1 MPRSR
6 PTESR
11 PTESR
16 PTESPLN
23 LKYRLKYRF
32 HIAAIAGMTCFSF
45 VAWIP
50 PVLSQEFQGQGFQAP
65 TLQLPNFQGQELQ
78 GQEFQSEAVER
89 EEINDKAA
97 DNTAI
102 IPASDSSTAVLAE
115 PISTKDIEIPVDE
128 LKLLLKPLTLAEL
141 EIEAAA
147 WLQLLKAKV
156 REISDAEIAIKRKN
170 RQFKK
175 EEEVVKALEK
185 AKKKLEEA
193 EELQK
198 NATEGS
204 SEYEEAS
211 QKVEE
216 AKEALEKAQAAVQ
229 EASKVKEKI
238 EEDESIKKAVE
249 AAKDRKDEAEDKKDE
264 AKETNNETE
273 DKDEAEDR
281 KDEAEDRK
289 EREIEKEEKEEEDSE
304 GVSKEDGD
312 RDKPDATEEAAEEIE
327 EAAAEL
333 KEGEGSDRAPSAEI
347 VTEKKEDLE
356 EAAEKL
362 QDKAEE
368 DSKVKTQLVVNV
380 TELQQEQT
388 AIVDR
393 FKTVLE
399 ELNKK
404 GGQSELYH
412 KYIQAISGI
421 EIDVTDTK
429 SMGVRLIGWLESE
442 EGGLR
447 WAGNI
452 IKFLGIVIVSII
464 ISQMMSASID
474 YAIQR
479 VGETSAILRHFLIR
493 LVKRGGIVV
502 GILLG
507 LTALEVSLGPV
518 FALLGGASFVLA
530 FALQSNLG
538 NLASGLMIMFYKP
551 FDVGHRVEVNGISGK
566 VQSINLASTKIR
578 TFDRKLVT
586 IPNNKVWG
594 DNIINKTATGI
605 RGAILPIRVSMK
617 QNTDW
622 VEEILMAIAKS
633 HELVLEKPKTR
644 TFITEYGEY
653 YIELGLLFYAPED
666 DYWPVRGDLMRS
678 IKERLEQEGIFL
690 AMPTQNILIK
700 SSLDN
705 EEDIINGIQAGIST
719 VSDSSLSKETEIA
732 SSVSEE

>member
-1 MPRSR
+1 MFHYRGSIGTKLFLSRLHFKMHLSAPLQANRKFASEENLPRR
-6 PTESR
+6 PIV
-11 PTESR
+11 
-16 PTESPLN
+16 SPFN
-23 LKYRLKYRF
+23 LKYRLKYRLQ
-32 HIAAIAGMTCFSF
+32 IAAIAGMTCFTF

-50 PVLSQEFQGQGFQAP
+50 PVLSEEFQSQGFQTP
-65 TLQLPNFQGQELQ
+65 KLQLPNFPGQELQ

-97 DNTAI
+97 GNTGI
-102 IPASDSSTAVLAE
+102 IPASDSSTDVLAE

-193 EELQK
+193 EKLQK

-211 QKVEE
+211 KKVEE

-229 EASKVKEKI
+229 EAEEVKEKI
-238 EEDESIKKAVE
+238 YEDESIKKAVE
-249 AAKDRKDEAEDKKDE
+249 AAEDQKEEAEDQKG
-264 AKETNNETE
+264 
-273 DKDEAEDR
+273 
-281 KDEAEDRK
+281 
-289 EREIEKEEKEEEDSE
+289 REIEEEEYSE
-304 GVSKEDGD
+304 DFNKEDNES
-312 RDKPDATEEAAEEIE
+312 DKPDATEEAAEEIE
-327 EAAAEL
+327 EVAAEL
-333 KEGEGSDRAPSAEI
+333 KEGEGSDRAPSVET
-347 VTEKKEDLE
+347 VTEKKEELE

-380 TELQQEQT
+380 TELQQQQT

-447 WAGNI
+447 WAVNI

-479 VGETSAILRHFLIR
+479 VGETSAILRDFLIR

-538 NLASGLMIMFYKP
+538 NLASGLMIMLYKP

-578 TFDRKLVT
+578 TFDRKIVT

-622 VEEILMAIAKS
+622 VEEILMEIAKS

-690 AMPTQNILIK
+690 AMPTQNVLIK

-705 EEDIINGIQAGIST
+705 DRDIINGIQTGTAT

-732 SSVSEE
+732 SSVREELSE